1 MREFGNLS
9 IQEIVVVTSA
19 YMFVCPYVRMSRL
32 WGRGRDIDVPI
43 KATGRGRRMSSFL
56 GKRIVQCF
64 YGQPAFFLVGNHMII
79 VSCEK

>member
-1 MREFGNLS
+1 
-9 IQEIVVVTSA
+9 
-19 YMFVCPYVRMSRL
+19 MSRL